1 MKLRYSSDEDEKSDE
16 KKKRKRYESN
26 VDYADDPNRHKLE
39 VVMANISP
47 RTGESSIDSA
57 KHRDLVQKI
66 ITNTVPSYNSS

>member
-26 VDYADDPNRHKLE
+26 VDYADDPTRKLE
-39 VVMANISP
+39 VAMANISP